1 MSSPTSRKPSA
12 KPAAKAAGP
21 GRPKDLGKRAAILEA
36 AKALFIEQGYTGV
49 SMDTIAAQAGV
60 SKLTVYSHFGD
71 KETLFSEA
79 VQSKCIEML
88 PDALF
93 VADADGPLRDQLIG
107 IGLAFFELITSDAAI
122 SIQRMMMAPE
132 TDERLREL
140 FWQAGPERTCEALAD
155 FLRARGERGELDI
168 PDYYLAGQQFLT
180 LVKGEV
186 HMHMMCGMPL
196 SPVECDPLAHVTAS
210 IDFFLRAYAPRGAW
224 AAG

>member
-1 MSSPTSRKPSA
+1 MSSPTSRKPTA

-36 AKALFIEQGYTGV
+36 AKTLFIEQGYSGV
-49 SMDTIAAQAGV
+49 SMDSIAAQAGV

-93 VADADGPLRDQLIG
+93 VADVEGPLRDQLLG
-107 IGLAFFELITSDAAI
+107 IGMAFFEMITSDAAL

-140 FWQAGPERTCEALAD
+140 FWQAGPQRTCEALAD
-155 FLRARGERGELDI
+155 FMRSRAERGELDI
-168 PDYYLAGQQFLT
+168 PDCYIAGQQFLT

-196 SPVECDPLAHVTAS
+196 SPVETDAAIHVAAS
-210 IDFFLRAYAPRGAW
+210 VDFFLRAYAPRE
-224 AAG
+224 AGTAG

>member
-1 MSSPTSRKPSA
+1 
-12 KPAAKAAGP
+12 
-21 GRPKDLGKRAAILEA
+21 
-36 AKALFIEQGYTGV
+36 
-49 SMDTIAAQAGV
+49 MDTIAAQAGV

-132 TDERLREL
+132 TDERLRAL
-140 FWQAGPERTCEALAD
+140 FWKAGPERTCEALAD
-155 FLRARGERGELDI
+155 FLRARAERGELDI
-168 PDYYLAGQQFLT
+168 PDCALAGEQFLT

-210 IDFFLRAYAPRGAW
+210 IDFFLRAYAPRGAGP
-224 AAG
+224 AE

>member
-1 MSSPTSRKPSA
+1 
-12 KPAAKAAGP
+12 
-21 GRPKDLGKRAAILEA
+21 
-36 AKALFIEQGYTGV
+36 LFIEQGYTGV

-140 FWQAGPERTCEALAD
+140 FWKAGPERTCEALAD
-155 FLRARGERGELDI
+155 FLRARAERGELEI
-168 PDYYLAGQQFLT
+168 TDYSLAGEQFLT

-186 HMHMMCGMPL
+186 HM
-196 SPVECDPLAHVTAS
+196 
-210 IDFFLRAYAPRGAW
+210 
-224 AAG
+224 